1 MSHNYSA
8 PTSFGPVEHDLV
20 LLALAVLLPAISQ
33 EQGYL
38 E

>member
-8 PTSFGPVEHDLV
+8 PASFGPVEHDLV